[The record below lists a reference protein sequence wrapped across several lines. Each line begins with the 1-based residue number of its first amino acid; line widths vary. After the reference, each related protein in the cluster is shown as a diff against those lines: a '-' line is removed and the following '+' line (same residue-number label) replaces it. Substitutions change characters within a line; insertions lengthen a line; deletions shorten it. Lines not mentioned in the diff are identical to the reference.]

1 MLRSSRMSRENIE
14 EINAIN
20 QLYDKA
26 FPLYEQRSY
35 QGRKAVLGQDDYYL
49 YYFANS
55 SIFVGF
61 IGCWKINDY
70 FYIEHFAISA
80 ELRGQGYGQK
90 VLKQFCGNVGK
101 VILEIDPVIDEIS
114 KKRLNFYQHCGF
126 QRNRYSHTHP
136 SYYPENKPHQL
147 EVLSYP
153 SAISDDAYRLFA
165 HQLQQTIMD
174 NSLL

>member
-70 FYIEHFAISA
+70 FYIEHFAIPA
-80 ELRGQGYGQK
+80 KL
-90 VLKQFCGNVGK
+90 
-101 VILEIDPVIDEIS
+101 
-114 KKRLNFYQHCGF
+114 F
-126 QRNRYSHTHP
+126 QYF
-136 SYYPENKPHQL
+136 L
-147 EVLSYP
+147 
-153 SAISDDAYRLFA
+153 AISLP
-165 HQLQQTIMD
+165 
-174 NSLL
+174 S